1 MDDSVVQA
9 VEAMYASSSTGQT
22 RSAADAF
29 LRSFQTSPNAFAVSH
44 AFLANA
50 PTTARVVQLF
60 AAQTISHLTL
70 TPAQVSQLSSLFS
83 LHHHERDI
91 VRLLGTALVRNM
103 EAGQGLDWL
112 IQGPWDADVRISLL
126 TLAAVESV
134 AYTEAQ
140 NVIVYL
146 GSSHAAT
153 KDTLL
158 CMAEW
163 VKLLDRDA
171 RHPDLVIKNPLT
183 TYAIQV
189 LHRGLDD
196 TSDLFDAAVDLVVE
210 VIRTYNSTL
219 VDLPVIQWLIPQLMQ
234 LKPLFT
240 AAAAQEIT
248 ECCLGL
254 ARVFTEMAEVYL
266 DILLGDSPMNQVLVV
281 DTLLECMAFPDPEL
295 AAITIPFWFAFTE
308 ALRFV
313 PDVHQKQTLLR
324 NFAPSLTNLSRICMH
339 TMCFRDG
346 FRELP
351 SDKQQDFKNFR
362 MELGDILQDCCVL
375 LGTDLVLAHCV
386 QGLHAILTDPD
397 SSPDAQWESIEAHLY
412 SFRSIARQV
421 ELQLQDSSKAGH
433 PPMDETPLHTIFAF
447 LPRFPAHPAIQYTS
461 CLVISRYAEWL
472 AGSGAAYLA
481 SLLTF
486 VDATVTMSAT
496 RHDYHDWQVPTA
508 VAAALRGLCLDCWA
522 HVGRDLMQYYG
533 QLQAS
538 DALDVEDQVILL
550 EGICKGVS
558 VGDPHLIVPALEALV
573 APIAQRMNGILTA
586 ASSTAAPPSA
596 GGILKDLLRLM
607 CIFDHTSSS
616 SNGQQ
621 QHPLVALSEQL
632 FPLFQQTLHV
642 FGSNFDVVERC
653 CRCFKRMLRLPA
665 MVVMVP
671 TLSQMLVQSY
681 AAVPQSSY
689 LYCANQ
695 IVKNFASNAS
705 SNDLI
710 PVLDHLFSQLSHT
723 TFTVLS
729 QSLVDHP
736 DIVEEYFY
744 LVERYV
750 RSLPGLTVPLLP
762 SILQGSL
769 LGLHLQHNDATKGVL
784 SCLELMLKQLT
795 KTPTDAAAPTS
806 AYSTTVEAWVT
817 SQGQQL
823 TRTLLGGV
831 MGHLSPS
838 RVDADYGSCAGV
850 LVCLTQV
857 PGATLRVR
865 PI

>member
-240 AAAAQEIT
+240 AAAAQ
-248 ECCLGL
+248 
-254 ARVFTEMAEVYL
+254 V
-266 DILLGDSPMNQVLVV
+266 
-281 DTLLECMAFPDPEL
+281 

-421 ELQLQDSSKAGH
+421 ELQLQDSAKAGH

-472 AGSGAAYLA
+472 AGAGAAYLA

-496 RHDYHDWQVPTA
+496 RHDYHDWY
-508 VAAALRGLCLDCWA
+508 
-522 HVGRDLMQYYG
+522 GR
-533 QLQAS
+533 
-538 DALDVEDQVILL
+538 
-550 EGICKGVS
+550 
-558 VGDPHLIVPALEALV
+558 
-573 APIAQRMNGILTA
+573 
-586 ASSTAAPPSA
+586 
-596 GGILKDLLRLM
+596 
-607 CIFDHTSSS
+607 
-616 SNGQQ
+616 
-621 QHPLVALSEQL
+621 L
-632 FPLFQQTLHV
+632 F
-642 FGSNFDVVERC
+642 NF
-653 CRCFKRMLRLPA
+653 
-665 MVVMVP
+665 
-671 TLSQMLVQSY
+671 
-681 AAVPQSSY
+681 
-689 LYCANQ
+689 
-695 IVKNFASNAS
+695 
-705 SNDLI
+705 
-710 PVLDHLFSQLSHT
+710 
-723 TFTVLS
+723 
-729 QSLVDHP
+729 
-736 DIVEEYFY
+736 
-744 LVERYV
+744 
-750 RSLPGLTVPLLP
+750 
-762 SILQGSL
+762 
-769 LGLHLQHNDATKGVL
+769 
-784 SCLELMLKQLT
+784 
-795 KTPTDAAAPTS
+795 
-806 AYSTTVEAWVT
+806 
-817 SQGQQL
+817 
-823 TRTLLGGV
+823 
-831 MGHLSPS
+831 
-838 RVDADYGSCAGV
+838 
-850 LVCLTQV
+850 
-857 PGATLRVR
+857 
-865 PI
+865 

>member
-240 AAAAQEIT
+240 AAAAQ
-248 ECCLGL
+248 
-254 ARVFTEMAEVYL
+254 V
-266 DILLGDSPMNQVLVV
+266 
-281 DTLLECMAFPDPEL
+281 

-351 SDKQQDFKNFR
+351 SDKQQ
-362 MELGDILQDCCVL
+362 
-375 LGTDLVLAHCV
+375 
-386 QGLHAILTDPD
+386 
-397 SSPDAQWESIEAHLY
+397 
-412 SFRSIARQV
+412 
-421 ELQLQDSSKAGH
+421 
-433 PPMDETPLHTIFAF
+433 
-447 LPRFPAHPAIQYTS
+447 
-461 CLVISRYAEWL
+461 
-472 AGSGAAYLA
+472 
-481 SLLTF
+481 
-486 VDATVTMSAT
+486 
-496 RHDYHDWQVPTA
+496 
-508 VAAALRGLCLDCWA
+508 
-522 HVGRDLMQYYG
+522 
-533 QLQAS
+533 
-538 DALDVEDQVILL
+538 
-550 EGICKGVS
+550 
-558 VGDPHLIVPALEALV
+558 
-573 APIAQRMNGILTA
+573 
-586 ASSTAAPPSA
+586 
-596 GGILKDLLRLM
+596 
-607 CIFDHTSSS
+607 
-616 SNGQQ
+616 
-621 QHPLVALSEQL
+621 
-632 FPLFQQTLHV
+632 
-642 FGSNFDVVERC
+642 
-653 CRCFKRMLRLPA
+653 
-665 MVVMVP
+665 
-671 TLSQMLVQSY
+671 
-681 AAVPQSSY
+681 
-689 LYCANQ
+689 
-695 IVKNFASNAS
+695 
-705 SNDLI
+705 
-710 PVLDHLFSQLSHT
+710 
-723 TFTVLS
+723 
-729 QSLVDHP
+729 
-736 DIVEEYFY
+736 
-744 LVERYV
+744 
-750 RSLPGLTVPLLP
+750 
-762 SILQGSL
+762 
-769 LGLHLQHNDATKGVL
+769 
-784 SCLELMLKQLT
+784 
-795 KTPTDAAAPTS
+795 
-806 AYSTTVEAWVT
+806 
-817 SQGQQL
+817 
-823 TRTLLGGV
+823 
-831 MGHLSPS
+831 
-838 RVDADYGSCAGV
+838 
-850 LVCLTQV
+850 
-857 PGATLRVR
+857 
-865 PI
+865 